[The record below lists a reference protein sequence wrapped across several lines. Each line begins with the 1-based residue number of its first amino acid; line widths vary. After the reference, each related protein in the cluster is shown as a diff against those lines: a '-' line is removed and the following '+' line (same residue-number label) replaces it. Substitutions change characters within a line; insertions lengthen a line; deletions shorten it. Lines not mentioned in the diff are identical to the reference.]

1 MIWEMVH
8 DYDIKYKIDIKLY
21 IHYDINYIKI

>member
-1 MIWEMVH
+1 MMWETFH
-8 DYDIKYKIDIKLY
+8 DDTIKYKIDIKLN